1 MLRYIFTLATLL
13 DSKSR
18 IKKHYSP
25 DVVISDL
32 FDEDL
37 DEIDFINSLSELE
50 LIYGF
55 EIPEELYDRTDMT
68 LEQFAYEL
76 SLLPVINDE
85 LYPEFFDI
93 KFTSMKLTKRWIEL
107 EEKTD
112 DESLHEMQRINEK
125 LSELDVQINVLI
137 KKNLEKRVFDSPHFS
152 HYFDLSVRPY
162 VNLFLYLMMLR
173 CYRSL
178 S

>member
-25 DVVISDL
+25 STVISNL

-55 EIPEELYDRTDMT
+55 EIPDEFYDKTDMT

-76 SLLPVINDE
+76 SQLPLISDE

-93 KFTSMKLTKRWIEL
+93 KFTSMKLTKRYIEL
-107 EEKTD
+107 EAKTD
-112 DESLHEMQRINEK
+112 AESVRKLEEINNQF
-125 LSELDVQINVLI
+125 ELLTDRLNVLLG
-137 KKNLEKRVFDSPHFS
+137 NTL
-152 HYFDLSVRPY
+152 
-162 VNLFLYLMMLR
+162 VN
-173 CYRSL
+173 
-178 S
+178 